1 MRMPVIDSTVFTAQA
16 APPVEY
22 AELNI
27 TSDPASCSTPLLSV
41 HSGRSTRVSRG
52 METTLAFLWPS

>member
-1 MRMPVIDSTVFTAQA
+1 MDSTVFTAQA

-27 TSDPASCSTPLLSV
+27 TPVAAAWVTPLASV
-41 HSGRSTRVSRG
+41 QEARDEGVAGYGDHAGLLVA
-52 METTLAFLWPS
+52 LV

>member
-1 MRMPVIDSTVFTAQA
+1 MRRPGRASTDFTAQA

-22 AELNI
+22 ASLNI
-27 TSDPASCSTPLLSV
+27 TEFAAGCVVPLVSV
-41 HSGRSTRVSRG
+41 HAGRSTRVSRG